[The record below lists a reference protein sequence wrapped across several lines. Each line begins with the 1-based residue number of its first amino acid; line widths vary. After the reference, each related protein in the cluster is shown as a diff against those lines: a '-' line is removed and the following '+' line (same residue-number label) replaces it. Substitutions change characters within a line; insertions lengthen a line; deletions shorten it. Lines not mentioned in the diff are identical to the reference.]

1 MSGCLRSKLTVWKE
15 EQFTVL
21 SGQGIHQRE
30 KRVAEWVAKALP
42 LAKPGVWGCVQARA
56 QWSTEED
63 AFMRPGHHL
72 LCEFGDAG
80 NDTSCE
86 KHFNHDHRKCEDYRG
101 THFYKEDRDLV
112 IKR

>member
-1 MSGCLRSKLTVWKE
+1 MDFRSKLTVWKE

-21 SGQGIHQRE
+21 SGQGIKQRE
-30 KRVAEWVAKALP
+30 KRVTEWVVKTFP
-42 LAKPGVWGCVQARA
+42 LVKFGVWGCVQVRS

-63 AFMRPGHHL
+63 AFMRPGHHW

-80 NDTSCE
+80 NDTSCV
-86 KHFNHDHRKCEDYRG
+86 KQFNLEHHKWEDYRV
-101 THFYKEDRDLV
+101 TLFYNKDCVLV